1 MISYKAIRADVS
13 QEMSYVYEKVKQYD
27 NLSRKYRIMITDK
40 GNMVSLKG
48 NEAIRIRMWAKGEST
63 PYVDKWLDDPQR
75 RTYNSWG
82 SK

>member
-48 NEAIRIRMWAKGEST
+48 NEAIRIRMWADGEST